1 MKRFQDFLKF
11 LIRFFV
17 VWFIDTITVL
27 VTTWLLPGFSINFQE
42 ASPLGA
48 AAAIA
53 FVLGII
59 NFLIRPIILLLAVP
73 LGMIFVFLLG
83 LFVNAAALMITASL
97 IPGFTIDTWGW
108 AFLGSL
114 IFSAIN
120 TILTNFLTI
129 DDSDSFFQ
137 GMIERLAKRRMY
149 EFGDDPERGLVM
161 LEIDGLSYYHIQK
174 AVDDGWMPHV
184 KQMMAE
190 DGYLISHVDCGLP
203 SQTSAC
209 QSGIMFG
216 DNFDIPAFRW
226 FDKDQNKLMV
236 SSGDAADINA
246 RYAKGNGLMREGT
259 SVNNMMNGDA
269 HKSLLTL
276 ADLRG
281 GSDDEKKQRARDIYL
296 LMLDPYFFTRTIV
309 LFIWDIFVE
318 LWQGFR
324 QRIKNEQPR
333 LNRLHKAYPV
343 MRAATTV
350 FMRDVSA
357 NLVKLDIIRG
367 SPSIYV
373 TWPGYDEV
381 AHHSG
386 PWTRDAFGTLKQYD
400 RVIGQIYNTIKNK
413 APRPYELI
421 ILSDH
426 GQSTGATFLQRYGYD
441 LKEFIEEQLPEGT
454 RAVQVSGG
462 DDGTPSMGAMA
473 AELENV
479 QEQGVAS
486 GVGKSMTRGAANL
499 LNRGANIRTEEMDVV
514 EPANVTVCGSGNLAQ
529 VYFDLF
535 PRKIT
540 LNELNEAY
548 PGMVEAVVQHEGV
561 GFVVTYDDD
570 GTPIVLG
577 KNGRRNL
584 HNPEVVGEDPLT
596 PYGDT
601 DFRATQVRRIAD
613 FPHAGDMIVNSTL
626 YPDGTVAAMEELIG
640 NHGGMGGEQTDAFIF
655 HPMDMEVPKTS
666 NSADVFA
673 ILDSRRG
680 LKGAPASGEIS
691 EDHKVDPWRLDT
703 MLKGLT
709 QVGKWVPLMFR
720 SMLLQ
725 RSAYQEVASNAY
737 MTGPALLIAIIG
749 SIISAETRTGGLNVW
764 AALIQILGWFV
775 SILLLYFTGRFLGG
789 KGTYTTVLRSV
800 GFAYAVYLLD
810 LFSFIPGLTSI
821 VRFFVTVLAFF
832 AIWISA
838 ATAHELKGWRT
849 LVFPIIE
856 ILVIGLVMLMAA
868 TLLEGFVITIESL
881 GFDFGI
887 LPRP

>member
-1 MKRFQDFLKF
+1 
-11 LIRFFV
+11 
-17 VWFIDTITVL
+17 
-27 VTTWLLPGFSINFQE
+27 
-42 ASPLGA
+42 
-48 AAAIA
+48 
-53 FVLGII
+53 
-59 NFLIRPIILLLAVP
+59 
-73 LGMIFVFLLG
+73 
-83 LFVNAAALMITASL
+83 
-97 IPGFTIDTWGW
+97 
-108 AFLGSL
+108 
-114 IFSAIN
+114 
-120 TILTNFLTI
+120 
-129 DDSDSFFQ
+129 
-137 GMIERLAKRRMY
+137 
-149 EFGDDPERGLVM
+149 
-161 LEIDGLSYYHIQK
+161 
-174 AVDDGWMPHV
+174 
-184 KQMMAE
+184 
-190 DGYLISHVDCGLP
+190 
-203 SQTSAC
+203 
-209 QSGIMFG
+209 
-216 DNFDIPAFRW
+216 
-226 FDKDQNKLMV
+226 
-236 SSGDAADINA
+236 
-246 RYAKGNGLMREGT
+246 
-259 SVNNMMNGDA
+259 MMNGDA
-269 HKSLLTL
+269 YKSLLTL

-281 GSDDEKKQRARDIYL
+281 GSDEEKKQRARDIYL

-333 LNRLHKAYPV
+333 MNRLHKVYPV

-350 FMRDVSA
+350 FMRDISA
-357 NLVKLDIIRG
+357 NLVKLDIVRG

-400 RVIGQIYNTIKNK
+400 RVIGQIYKIIKNK

-421 ILSDH
+421 VLSDH

-441 LKEFIEEQLPEGT
+441 LKEFIEEQLPAGFS
-454 RAVQVSGG
+454 AVQVSGG

-479 QEQGVAS
+479 QEQGVA
-486 GVGKSMTRGAANL
+486 GRAGGAVTRGTANL
-499 LNRGANIRTEEMDVV
+499 LNKGANIRTDEMDAA

-529 VYFDLF
+529 VYFDLY

-540 LNELNEAY
+540 LNELNDAY
-548 PGMVEAVVQHEGV
+548 PGTVEALVQHEGV
-561 GFVVTYDDD
+561 GFVVTYDDE
-570 GTPIVLG
+570 GTPIVVG
-577 KNGRRNL
+577 KAGQRNL
-584 HNPEVVGEDPLT
+584 HSGEVVGEDPLT
-596 PYGDT
+596 PYGDVE
-601 DFRATQVRRIAD
+601 FRASQLRRIAD
-613 FPHAGDMIVNSTL
+613 FPHAGDLIINSTL
-626 YPDGTVAAMEELIG
+626 YPDGSVAAMEELIG

-680 LKGAPASGEIS
+680 LKGAPAAVEIP
-691 EDHKVDPWRLDT
+691 EDQKVDPWRLDT
-703 MLKGLT
+703 MLKGLA
-709 QVGKWVPLMFR
+709 QVGKWIPLMFR

-725 RSAYQEVASNAY
+725 RSAYQEVATNAY

-749 SIISAETRTGGLNVW
+749 SIISAETRTGGLNGW

-775 SILLLYFTGRFLGG
+775 SVLLLYFTGRFLGG
-789 KGTYTTVLRSV
+789 RASYTSVLRSI

-849 LVFPIIE
+849 LVFPIIA